1 MPVISVRLVGG
12 PLDGATYSAD
22 EANVKSLILL
32 GPRRKWATGQ
42 MVPTCV
48 CWACN
53 FTFLEYFDRV
63 GDVVAARK
71 KYPDGDKNTTMYL
84 IHSKCDG
91 VRVFYE
97 AKLALDGQVL
107 KKGTEDA

>member
-1 MPVISVRLVGG
+1 MPVISVQLVGG
-12 PLDGATYSAD
+12 PLDGAIYQVDDTSI
-22 EANVKSLILL
+22 KPLILL
-32 GPRRKWATGQ
+32 GPRRKWAAGQ

-63 GDVVAARK
+63 GDIVAARK

-84 IHSKCDG
+84 IHSRDG
-91 VRVFYE
+91 SVHTYYE
-97 AKLALDGQVL
+97 AKLALDGRVL
-107 KKGTEDA
+107 EKGSKDA